1 MKEIKF
7 IYFDVGNVLNDFSSS
22 FDETTKKFNIPSESF
37 SEFWGKFDDDFTRGK
52 ITPDDFWKLAIKK
65 FRLKNAE
72 GFDFA
77 DSWANGYIKR
87 EKTHRLVQ
95 KIKNRYRVGLIT
107 NHYIRMLDLSFEKGI
122 VPNIKY
128 DSIVASYELGYRK
141 PESEIYKIAEKRAGV
156 NPENIFYIDDTP
168 AFIEA
173 AKKRGWQTK
182 WFDTENVEK
191 TISEIENILL
201 S

>member
-77 DSWANGYIKR
+77 DSWANGYVKR
-87 EKTHRLVQ
+87 RETHDLMKKLVG
-95 KIKNRYRVGLIT
+95 K
-107 NHYIRMLDLSFEKGI
+107 
-122 VPNIKY
+122 
-128 DSIVASYELGYRK
+128 
-141 PESEIYKIAEKRAGV
+141 YKIGFSPIITIRCW
-156 NPENIFYIDDTP
+156 ICHL
-168 AFIEA
+168 
-173 AKKRGWQTK
+173 KRGLFPTL
-182 WFDTENVEK
+182 
-191 TISEIENILL
+191 IMMP
-201 S
+201 